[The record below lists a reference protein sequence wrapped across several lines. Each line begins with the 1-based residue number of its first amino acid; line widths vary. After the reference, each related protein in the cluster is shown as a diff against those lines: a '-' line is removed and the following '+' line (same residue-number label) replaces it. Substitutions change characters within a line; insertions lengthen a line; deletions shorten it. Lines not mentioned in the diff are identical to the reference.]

1 MARYAACML
10 RVQNDSLFHYRG
22 LRYCIGVPTNCFLPY
37 SFRAADIINTDPPM
51 GNSSVR
57 SHELSASAPQES
69 KWDVSLID
77 PRENN
82 IRREYSFVLFLYN
95 QTANFLCICLR
106 IRKHEWRVKIF
117 KIIFNYIYQKY
128 LNSNYKMDEIYTKC
142 SK

>member
-1 MARYAACML
+1 MPKQYKKKKKKELIDNGTREKYEIKAWGRKLKGKEGEGTWKPANQRYRKIATSQTMASYAACML

-37 SFRAADIINTDPPM
+37 SFRAADIINTGPPM

-82 IRREYSFVLFLYN
+82 ILL
-95 QTANFLCICLR
+95 
-106 IRKHEWRVKIF
+106 
-117 KIIFNYIYQKY
+117 
-128 LNSNYKMDEIYTKC
+128 
-142 SK
+142 